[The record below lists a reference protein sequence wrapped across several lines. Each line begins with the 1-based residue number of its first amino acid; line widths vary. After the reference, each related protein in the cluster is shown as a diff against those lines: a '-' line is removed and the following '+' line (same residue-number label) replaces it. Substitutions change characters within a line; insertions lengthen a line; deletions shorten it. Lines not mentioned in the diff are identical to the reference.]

1 MVNVFKREEKIN
13 PFYKLNYRRVKL
25 ARNYI
30 DLIDEEDDFELFEK
44 LGHTSKK
51 FNKMNDAQEKIK
63 QKRRQRQKMKE
74 DAQNREDFV

>member
-1 MVNVFKREEKIN
+1 MFKREEKIN
-13 PFYKLNYRRVKL
+13 LFIIRRNYRRIKL

-30 DLIDEEDDFELFEK
+30 DLIDEDENDFELFEK
-44 LGHTSKK
+44 LGHANKK

>member
-1 MVNVFKREEKIN
+1 M
-13 PFYKLNYRRVKL
+13 

-74 DAQNREDFV
+74 DALK